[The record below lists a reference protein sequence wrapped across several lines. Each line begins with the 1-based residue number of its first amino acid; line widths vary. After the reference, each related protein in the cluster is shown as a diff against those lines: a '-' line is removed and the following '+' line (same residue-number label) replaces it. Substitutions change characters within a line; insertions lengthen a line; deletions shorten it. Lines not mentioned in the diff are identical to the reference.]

1 MLVDPEHVT
10 EPPCPPSP
18 AGEQI
23 VRRLREVYP
32 SGADPDQAVRQAAY
46 LRDQFPFLGLPT
58 PGRRALSRTVLSGA
72 ARPDQDVCASVALRA
87 WRLPER
93 EYQYFAVD
101 YLRRHVKVCDASFL
115 PVAAYLIVTRSWW
128 DTVDHLAAHVVGRLV
143 AADPTLTAEMDRW
156 ITATDLWLARTAL
169 LHQLTYRQDTD
180 AERLFDYCRIQSGHR
195 DFFVRKAIG
204 WALRTY
210 ATTDPDAVRSFLAAE
225 GNRLS
230 PLSIREAAKH
240 LG

>member
-18 AGEQI
+18 EGERI

-32 SGADPDQAVRQAAY
+32 SGADAEQAVRQSAY
-46 LRDQFPFLGLPT
+46 LRDQFAFLGLPT
-58 PGRRALSRTVLSGA
+58 PERRVLSRTVLAGA
-72 ARPDQDVCASVALRA
+72 VKPDQDVCASVALQA

-101 YLRRHVKVCDASFL
+101 HLRRHIKVCDASFL
-115 PVAAYLIVTRSWW
+115 PVAAHLIVTRSWW

-143 AADPTLTAEMDRW
+143 AADARLVAEMDAW
-156 ITATDLWLARTAL
+156 ITASNLWLARTAL
-169 LHQLTYRQDTD
+169 LHQLTYRENTD
-180 AERLFDYCRIQSGHR
+180 AERLFAYCRTQSGHR

-210 ATTDPDAVRSFLAAE
+210 AATDPDAVRSFLAAE

-230 PLSIREAAKH
+230 PLSIREASKH
-240 LG
+240 L